1 MFPSQTLLST
11 TTSLTPLLVVIT
23 VLHSLPSS
31 PPSVMKLLTLLAF
44 ALTFVSVPF
53 LADAKRCRAHHA
65 YHSGHSG
72 PHFQAFGAGRQEH
85 HAPHPSHQHTTA
97 TASTRPLTSATI
109 HKGAKTEGNAAKS
122 PGHWVPQG
130 SVPSSMHRHLPKPIH
145 RPVSTTIMTHSYQSV
160 GNGHPTPSRFSSSPV
175 PPASESK
182 SSSSSVSSSTY
193 TTLALTSST
202 RSTNGQPVPARFSTS
217 PLRAVSE
224 TTSPTVQ
231 SSSLQQPSST
241 HRAPSSTTATRST
254 VSVPQASSKGISAT
268 SSTHTTGSTSSRAPH
283 PSPPGQQPCRS
294 SHWDFRSLPRS
305 SIISNW
311 DTTSAAASLAD
322 FIDLSGTPAGTT
334 WALTSEGLVLYLVKP
349 KESGTAALAATMS
362 TTFVLKMGAKVT
374 AEMQTSGVG
383 GAVSTLTMYHPGQD
397 EIDIE
402 LAGGVYKC
410 VAPPVTPAGLDANL
424 TSASTPQHQLLRRRQ
439 GPVRHW
445 LGVVQA

>member
-1 MFPSQTLLST
+1 
-11 TTSLTPLLVVIT
+11 
-23 VLHSLPSS
+23 
-31 PPSVMKLLTLLAF
+31 
-44 ALTFVSVPF
+44 
-53 LADAKRCRAHHA
+53 
-65 YHSGHSG
+65 
-72 PHFQAFGAGRQEH
+72 
-85 HAPHPSHQHTTA
+85 
-97 TASTRPLTSATI
+97 
-109 HKGAKTEGNAAKS
+109 
-122 PGHWVPQG
+122 
-130 SVPSSMHRHLPKPIH
+130 
-145 RPVSTTIMTHSYQSV
+145 MTHSYQSV
-160 GNGHPTPSRFSSSPV
+160 GNGHPTPSGFSSSPV

-202 RSTNGQPVPARFSTS
+202 RSTNGHPVPARFSTS
-217 PLRAVSE
+217 SLRAVSE
-224 TTSPTVQ
+224 TTSPTVH

-334 WALTSEGLVLYLVKP
+334 WALTSQGLELYLVKP

-402 LAGGVYKC
+402 LPGGVCNTNYFVGGKGQSG
-410 VAPPVTPAGLDANL
+410 TGWESSKLDGSE
-424 TSASTPQHQLLRRRQ
+424 TSDGFHSYSYAWDDEVIRFGFDGATVHDSRRVKNASFWPTHGQT
-439 GPVRHW
+439 
-445 LGVVQA
+445 